1 MRREAQIDTFLPLVD
16 GAPRRIRSAVRGRI
30 SMRSRPLALTLAI
43 IPLAFGSAAGSAAA
57 APAQAGQARVATCAA
72 SCYAAPAGSGALF
85 LFSGHGFG
93 HGVGM
98 SQYGA
103 YGFAQHGW
111 TYDQILAHYYPGT
124 TLGPA
129 PLSTIRVL
137 LADKRKTIAIS
148 SRVPFT
154 VVDGAGATHTLGAG
168 KVSFGVG
175 LKLVVDGDPA
185 RPLPPP
191 LTFSPGEGGTLT
203 LGRAYRGR
211 ILVDVVDDRLR
222 VIDIVNLEQYLY
234 GVVPAE
240 MPASWAPAALEAQA
254 VASRSYALATRRI
267 AAPFDVYADA
277 RSQVYLGASA
287 EKPSTTAAVDATA
300 GEVLYYNGS
309 VAATYFSSTS
319 GGQTED
325 AADVWGGRSLPYLV
339 SVDDPYDVIS
349 PFHDWG
355 PVPVTAQTIAQRL
368 EVPGRVV
375 DATTTPN
382 PTGRVATL
390 DVLSVAKSSAA
401 PTTTSVPGTLA
412 SSKLGLRS
420 TWFAVG
426 VLSLSASAPTAPVP
440 YGTRV
445 TLSGLVRGVEGVV
458 LEQRSS
464 GAAWTD
470 VAPASP
476 DEAGTVTLVERPTIT
491 TDYRL
496 ATAEAAAAYVRIRV
510 TPRVQ
515 LAAPTSRTALF
526 GTERPALPGAPVEI
540 QQQIQQQASSGS
552 PAWKTIARG
561 TVDASGAFTVPI
573 SLAPGTYRAVVSPG
587 HGYWPG
593 ASAPVTVTG

>member
-1 MRREAQIDTFLPLVD
+1 MHREADMDTFRPRVD
-16 GAPRRIRSAVRGRI
+16 DAPWRIRGGVASWVAMLR
-30 SMRSRPLALTLAI
+30 RPLALALATA
-43 IPLAFGSAAGSAAA
+43 LLAAGSAAA
-57 APAQAGQARVATCAA
+57 APSHARHTHAAICAA

-148 SRVPFT
+148 SKLPFT
-154 VVDGAGATHTLGAG
+154 VVDGAGARHTLAAG
-168 KVSFGVG
+168 KVSLGAG
-175 LKLVVDGDPA
+175 LELAVDGGPA

-191 LTFSPGEGGTLT
+191 LTFSPGDGGTLT

-211 ILVDVVDDRLR
+211 ILVDVVDGKLR
-222 VIDIVNLEQYLY
+222 AIDIVGLEQYLY

-300 GEVLYYNGS
+300 GEVLYYNGG
-309 VAATYFSSTS
+309 VATTYFSSTS
-319 GGQTED
+319 GGRTAD

-368 EVPGRVV
+368 EVPGRIV
-375 DATTTPN
+375 DAATTPN
-382 PTGRVATL
+382 PSGRVATL
-390 DVLSVAKSSAA
+390 DVLSIAKRSAA

-420 TWFAVG
+420 TWFDVG
-426 VLSLSASAPTAPVP
+426 VLSLSAPAVTAPVP
-440 YGTRV
+440 YGTQV
-445 TLSGLVRGVEGVV
+445 TLSGLIRGVDGVV
-458 LEQRSS
+458 VEQRSF
-464 GAAWTD
+464 GAGWTD
-470 VAPASP
+470 VAAASP
-476 DEAGTVTLVERPTIT
+476 DETGAVTLVERPTIT

-496 ATAEAAAAYVRIRV
+496 ATARAAAAYVRIRV

-515 LAAPTSRTALF
+515 LAAPGSRTALS
-526 GTERPALPGAPVEI
+526 GTERPALPGAPV
-540 QQQIQQQASSGS
+540 QIQQQSTSGS

-561 TVDASGAFTVPI
+561 TVDASGAFTVPVP
-573 SLAPGTYRAVVSPG
+573 LAPGTYRAVVSPG

-593 ASAPVTVTG
+593 TSAPVTVTG